1 MERGWFRARLAEA
14 HLAVLLL
21 TRLPMPR
28 LADPVPTLAQS
39 VWAYPLAGL
48 VVGSISALALFATL
62 ALGLP
67 PVLAAGLAVTLQVI
81 ITGALHEDGLA
92 DVADGFWGGRERVR
106 RLEIMRDSRIG
117 SYGVAALVL
126 SLGLRWQGVAALAEA
141 SPALA
146 MAGLIGLAILSRAA
160 CGVLMA
166 ALPAARPEGMGRY
179 ASGAAWQ
186 RVLAGGAMAMGAA
199 LGLGLPVVPLLVVQG
214 ALVLGLMQVARAKIG
229 GQTGDVL
236 GAAQQLAEIGGW
248 LVLAAAFA

>member
-1 MERGWFRARLAEA
+1 MERGWIRARLAEA

-48 VVGSISALALFATL
+48 VVGAISALALFATL

-126 SLGLRWQGVAALAEA
+126 SLGLRWQGVAALAA
-141 SPALA
+141 TSPALA

>member
-1 MERGWFRARLAEA
+1 MERGWIKARLSEA

-28 LADPVPTLAQS
+28 LADPAPTLAQS

-48 VVGSISALALFATL
+48 VVGAISALALFATL

-67 PVLAAGLAVTLQVI
+67 PALAAGLAVTVQVV

-92 DVADGFWGGRERVR
+92 DVADGFWGGRERAR

-146 MAGLIGLAILSRAA
+146 MAGLIGLAMLSRAA
-160 CGVLMA
+160 CGVVMA
-166 ALPAARPEGMGRY
+166 ALPAARSEGMGRY
-179 ASGAAWQ
+179 AAGAAWK
-186 RVLAGGAMAMGAA
+186 RVLAGGAIGLGAA
-199 LGLGLPVVPLLVVQG
+199 VGLGLPVGPLALVQG
-214 ALVLGLMQVARAKIG
+214 ALVVGLMQLARTKIG

-236 GAAQQLAEIGGW
+236 GTAQQLAEIGGW
-248 LVLAAAFA
+248 LVLAALLS

>member
-1 MERGWFRARLAEA
+1 MAAGWIRARLAEA

-28 LADPVPTLAQS
+28 LADPAPTLAQS
-39 VWAYPLAGL
+39 VWAYPLAGV
-48 VVGSISALALFATL
+48 VVGAMSALALFAML

-67 PVLAAGLAVTLQVI
+67 PVLAAGLAVTLQVV

-92 DVADGFWGGRERVR
+92 DVADGFWGGREPVR

-126 SLGLRWQGVAALAEA
+126 SLGLRWQGVAVLAAA

-166 ALPAARPEGMGRY
+166 GLPAARPDGMGRY
-179 ASGAAWQ
+179 AAGASWR
-186 RVLAGGAMAMGAA
+186 RVLAGGAIGIGAA
-199 LGLGLPVVPLLVVQG
+199 VGLGLPVVPLLLVQG
-214 ALVLGLMQVARAKIG
+214 ALVLALRQVARAKIG

-236 GAAQQLAEIGGW
+236 GTAQQLAEIGGW
-248 LVLAAAFA
+248 LVLAAALA

>member
-1 MERGWFRARLAEA
+1 MERGWIRARLAEA

-48 VVGSISALALFATL
+48 VVGAISSLSLFATL

-199 LGLGLPVVPLLVVQG
+199 FGLGLPVVPLLVVQ
-214 ALVLGLMQVARAKIG
+214 
-229 GQTGDVL
+229 
-236 GAAQQLAEIGGW
+236 E
-248 LVLAAAFA
+248 LAAPTPSP

>member
-1 MERGWFRARLAEA
+1 MERGWFSARLSEA

-28 LADPVPTLAQS
+28 LADPAPTLAQS

-48 VVGSISALALFATL
+48 GVGAISALALAVLL

-67 PVLAAGLAVTLQVI
+67 PALAAGLAVTVQVI
-81 ITGALHEDGLA
+81 LTGALHEDGLA
-92 DVADGFWGGRERVR
+92 DVADGFWGGRERAR

-126 SLGLRWQGVAALAEA
+126 SLGLRWQAVAVLAA
-141 SPALA
+141 VSPVLA
-146 MAGLIGLAILSRAA
+146 GTGLIGLAMLSRAA
-160 CGVLMA
+160 CGVVMA
-166 ALPAARPEGMGRY
+166 ALPPARPEGMGRH
-179 ASGAAWQ
+179 AAGAAWP
-186 RVLAGGAMAMGAA
+186 RVLAGGALATGACV
-199 LGLGLPVVPLLVVQG
+199 GLGLPVGPVLLVQA
-214 ALVLGLMQVARAKIG
+214 ALVLALMQIARAKIG

-248 LVLAAAFA
+248 LVLAAIFA

>member
-1 MERGWFRARLAEA
+1 MERGWFRARLSEA

-48 VVGSISALALFATL
+48 VVGAISALALAGTL

-67 PVLAAGLAVTLQVI
+67 PVLAAGLAVTLQVV

-92 DVADGFWGGRERVR
+92 DVADGFWGGREVTR

-126 SLGLRWQGVAALAEA
+126 SLGLRWQGVAALAAA

-166 ALPAARPEGMGRY
+166 ALPAARPDGMGRY
-179 ASGAAWQ
+179 ASGAAWK
-186 RVLAGGAMAMGAA
+186 RVIAGGAVAMGAA
-199 LGLGLPVVPLLVVQG
+199 FGLGLPVVPLLIVQG
-214 ALVLGLMQVARAKIG
+214 ALVLGLAQVARAKIG

-236 GAAQQLAEIGGW
+236 GTAQQLAEIGGW

>member
-1 MERGWFRARLAEA
+1 MERKGVRAFLAEA

-28 LADPVPTLAQS
+28 LADPAPTLARS

-48 VVGSISALALFATL
+48 VVGAVSALTLFVTM

-67 PVLAAGLAVTLQVI
+67 PTLAAGLAVALQVI
-81 ITGALHEDGLA
+81 VTGALHEDGLA
-92 DVADGFWGGRERVR
+92 DVADGFWGGHEVAR

-126 SLGLRWQGVAALAEA
+126 SLGLRWQGAAALAAA
-141 SPALA
+141 SPGLA

-166 ALPAARPEGMGRY
+166 TLPAARPDGMGRY
-179 ASGAAWQ
+179 ASGASWQ
-186 RVLAGGAMAMGAA
+186 RVLAGGALAIGAA
-199 LGLGLPVVPLLVVQG
+199 LGLGLPVIPLLLVQG
-214 ALVLGLMQVARAKIG
+214 ALVLGLISLARAKIG

-236 GAAQQLAEIGGW
+236 GTAQQLAEIGGW